1 MIRKNLSAV
10 QLPGPF
16 SRSLKKMHGRSSDG
30 REGDQRGVAG
40 AAVRH
45 FRSGRH
51 PESDHRGER
60 AADSVQDSRR
70 RRQHPTTIKAD
81 KILYDRGIFVLP
93 DILGNAGGVTVSC
106 FESVQGTQS
115 YMWTLEEI
123 NERLHRILT
132 GAFQRTLLRSQRD
145 RLDMRTAALIE
156 GSDRIAEARL
166 SRSVS
171 P

>member
-106 FESVQGTQS
+106 FAVGAGDPE
-115 YMWTLEEI
+115 
-123 NERLHRILT
+123 LHVDA
-132 GAFQRTLLRSQRD
+132 GGDQRTLTQNFDRRIPADASSFPKRSAGHADGRFD
-145 RLDMRTAALIE
+145 
-156 GSDRIAEARL
+156 
-166 SRSVS
+166 
-171 P
+171 